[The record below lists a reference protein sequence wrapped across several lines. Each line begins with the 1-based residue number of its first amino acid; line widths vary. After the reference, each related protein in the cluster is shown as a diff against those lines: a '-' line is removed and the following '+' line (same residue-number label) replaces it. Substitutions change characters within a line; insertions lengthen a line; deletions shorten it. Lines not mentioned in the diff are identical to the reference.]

1 MSKTRLSL
9 LPLHAQLFSGENIT
23 LSDSLVVSGKDS
35 DFKPLYLFSDYS
47 LCARH
52 CSRHCGY
59 NKEQNGP
66 NSCSHGVHT
75 PLPIKLKEKKKWGF
89 PSGSV
94 GKESACNVGDLG
106 SIPGSGRFP
115 WRRKWLPTAI
125 ELMCLL
131 EHLKCVLPVF
141 TDTGLLCRT

>member
-66 NSCSHGVHT
+66 NSCSQGVHT
-75 PLPIKLKEKKKWGF
+75 PLPIKLKEKKNGASPVAQWVKNLLAMLEIWVL
-89 PSGSV
+89 S
-94 GKESACNVGDLG
+94 LG
-106 SIPGSGRFP
+106 QEDSPGEGNGYP
-115 WRRKWLPTAI
+115 
-125 ELMCLL
+125 LL
-131 EHLKCVLPVF
+131 
-141 TDTGLLCRT
+141 